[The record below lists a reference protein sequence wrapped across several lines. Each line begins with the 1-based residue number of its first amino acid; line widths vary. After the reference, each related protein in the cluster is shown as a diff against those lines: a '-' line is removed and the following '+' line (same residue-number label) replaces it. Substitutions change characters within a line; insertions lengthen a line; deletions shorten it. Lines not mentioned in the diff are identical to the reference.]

1 MIHELKIRPEYF
13 GPVLSGL
20 KTFEIRLN
28 DRNFKDGDTLVLREF
43 DGEYTGRTETC
54 KVMYVLK
61 GFEGLAPGYVAMS
74 VVPEFSIK
82 GAIK

>member
-13 GPVLSGL
+13 DPVLSGL

-61 GFEGLAPGYVAMS
+61 GFEGLTPGYVAMS
-74 VVPEFSIK
+74 VVPESK
-82 GAIK
+82 REVKS